1 MSDDS
6 NSSSLTL
13 PAQKENM
20 PEYLVQYGHSAFVGK
35 FATEGEAY
43 ARGQRVVVHSPRGLE
58 LGSLL
63 GPARFAS
70 GFDAASGGSLIRVAE
85 PADEIEALQTDRLSR
100 EILTAAEETNFP
112 VTFLDCEVMLDARG
126 AILHAVPYEF
136 CNLDPILGE
145 LSERF
150 GMAVRLMN
158 IAAMPT
164 MQDPP
169 EPKTSCSSGNCGSG
183 GGCSTGG
190 CGTKSEGGCSTGSC
204 SKGKVKSAEE
214 LTNYFAD
221 LRTKMETRVPLV

>member
-1 MSDDS
+1 
-6 NSSSLTL
+6 
-13 PAQKENM
+13 
-20 PEYLVQYGHSAFVGK
+20 
-35 FATEGEAY
+35 
-43 ARGQRVVVHSPRGLE
+43 LE
-58 LGSLL
+58 LGTLL
-63 GPARFAS
+63 GPAKYAA
-70 GFDAASGGSLIRVAE
+70 GFDPASGGTLLRLAM
-85 PADEIEALQTDRLSR
+85 ADDE
-100 EILTAAEETNFP
+100 TAAERFEQQARLILNAAEAGGFP
-112 VTFLDCEVMLDARG
+112 VTFLDCEVTLDGRG
-126 AILHAVPYEF
+126 AILHAVPYEH
-136 CNLDPILGE
+136 CNLDPMLAE

-150 GMAVRLMN
+150 GTAVRLMN

-164 MQDPP
+164 VQDPP